1 MHNAPGSPS
10 ILRSHPP
17 LLQVIPAGNIVF
29 NELPQVSMRIGI
41 LLLAAAVFPPLCR
54 AQVPVYVIAPQHS
67 TIKFKVK
74 ASVLIEGRFDKWD
87 ATLTF
92 ASHDVSTGVLNVNI
106 QAASVDT
113 GSGMKNRKLK
123 GKDFFNVEQ
132 NPLITFRSKKMIQTG
147 PNTFDV
153 PGTFTIRGV
162 SNPETLKLTVSSA
175 ETGSGAIA
183 AAMAFNRKGYEM
195 NGGIPFI
202 KIADLVEVDIH
213 LKVKRVSGSPLLL
226 K

>member
-1 MHNAPGSPS
+1 
-10 ILRSHPP
+10 
-17 LLQVIPAGNIVF
+17 
-29 NELPQVSMRIGI
+29 MRLGI
-41 LLLAAAVFPPLCR
+41 LLLAVALLPSLCR
-54 AQVPVYVIAPQHS
+54 AQAPVYAVTPQQS

-74 ASVLIEGRFDKWD
+74 ATVVIAGKFDKWD
-87 ATLTF
+87 ASLKF
-92 ASHDVSTGVLNVNI
+92 RSHDVSTGVLNINI

-113 GSGMKNRKLK
+113 GSGMKNNKLK

-132 NPLITFRSKKMIQTG
+132 NPLITFRSTGMRQTS

-162 SNPETLKLTVSSA
+162 SNPETLKLTISNTGV
-175 ETGSGAIA
+175 GSGAII

-195 NGGIPFI
+195 NGSIPFI

-226 K
+226 KE

>member
-1 MHNAPGSPS
+1 
-10 ILRSHPP
+10 
-17 LLQVIPAGNIVF
+17 
-29 NELPQVSMRIGI
+29 MRIGI
-41 LLLAAAVFPPLCR
+41 LLLATALLPPLCH
-54 AQVPVYVIAPQHS
+54 AQVPVYVITPQHS

-74 ASVLIEGRFDKWD
+74 ASVLIAGKFDKWD
-87 ATLTF
+87 ATLKF
-92 ASHDVSTGVLNVNI
+92 ASRDISSGVLNINI
-106 QAASVDT
+106 QAGSVDT

-132 NPLITFRSKKMIQTG
+132 NPLITFRSTKVIPTG
-147 PNTFDV
+147 PDTFKV

-162 SNPETLKLTVSSA
+162 SNPETVTLTVSNA
-175 ETGSGAIA
+175 GAASGAIT

-213 LKVKRVSGSPLLL
+213 LKIQRVSGAPLLL
-226 K
+226 KE

>member
-1 MHNAPGSPS
+1 MPS
-10 ILRSHPP
+10 ICIWVTSLFWIRRFSNPEIDSDEQKPHTTP
-17 LLQVIPAGNIVF
+17 
-29 NELPQVSMRIGI
+29 MRVGI
-41 LLLAAAVFPPLCR
+41 LLLAAAALLPPQLCR
-54 AQVPVYVIAPQHS
+54 AQTPVYVVTPQQS

-74 ASVLIEGRFDKWD
+74 ASVLIAGKFDKWD
-87 ATLTF
+87 ATITF
-92 ASHDVSTGVLNVNI
+92 KSHDISTGALNINI
-106 QAASVDT
+106 QAATVDT
-113 GSGMKNRKLK
+113 GSSMKNNKLK

-132 NPLITFRSKKMIQTG
+132 NPLITFRSTKLIKTG
-147 PNTFDV
+147 PNTFNV

-162 SNPETLKLTVSSA
+162 SNPETLTFTVSSA
-175 ETGSGAIA
+175 ETGSGTIA

-213 LKVKRVSGSPLLL
+213 LQVKRISGPPLLL